1 MSCGLQLDRTM
12 PPLIAGSDAATG
24 RLYCRMFPIAG
35 AIVKPFLPLRSFPP
49 MTPAIPWIAP
59 GPIRKALPPLPAA
72 AALKVKF
79 P

>member
-1 MSCGLQLDRTM
+1 MSCGLPLDRTM
-12 PPLIAGSDAATG
+12 LPPMAGSDAAAG
-24 RLYCRMFPIAG
+24 RLYCRMPPIAG
-35 AIVKPFLPLRSFPP
+35 AIVKPFLPVRSFPP
-49 MTPAIPWIAP
+49 MAPAIPWIAP